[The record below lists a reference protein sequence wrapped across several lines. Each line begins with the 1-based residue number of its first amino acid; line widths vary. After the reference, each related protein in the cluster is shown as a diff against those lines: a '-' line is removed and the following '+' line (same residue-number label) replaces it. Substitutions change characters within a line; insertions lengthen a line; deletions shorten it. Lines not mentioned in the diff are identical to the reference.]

1 MGNIIVPSEL
11 GSGFKDT
18 CSTDEAAVL
27 RSMGCDPIEGA
38 PCRVEHDK
46 LNPYNSGRGKVFF
59 SLSGA
64 SSTWRRW
71 DGSGS
76 SKPMST
82 SALSAAYNEQDGA
95 SSVMLDDLIEQVPDE
110 ELRARIKNA
119 LPLAVA
125 NYGRAFGVH
134 RSECMA
140 LVKKSSHIAIGTNRG
155 GRRFAIDVRNK
166 EFARRFNCE

>member
-1 MGNIIVPSEL
+1 MSNIMVPSEL
-11 GSGFKDT
+11 GSGFKET

-46 LNPYNSGRGKVFF
+46 FNPYDSGRGRVFF
-59 SLSGA
+59 TLSGA
-64 SSTWRRW
+64 SSTWRKW
-71 DGSGS
+71 QTAKS

-82 SALSAAYNEQDGA
+82 AALSIAYNEQDGG
-95 SSVMLDDLIEQVPDE
+95 SSVALDELIEQISDE
-110 ELRARIKNA
+110 ELRVKIKNA

-125 NYGRAFGVH
+125 NYGRAFGIH
-134 RSECMA
+134 RAECMSI
-140 LVKKSSHIAIGTNRG
+140 VKKSAHIAIGTNRG